1 MKKQRNEDTVANI
14 RSYLEARS
22 VIIRIASMLLLGG
35 LSAFG
40 ASNYVVATFDGSPSS
55 VTNYV
60 GNYAIGYGQASRGTN
75 LTFAY
80 PSNQVA
86 SKTNL
91 SITVS
96 NLGPGLWWFSAYA
109 IATNGTKSDFSNEAG
124 WTNKSFGPQNL
135 RISGPVD
142 ALALQS
148 SGDLQTWKT
157 LAVIT
162 STNTPLVVAAQ
173 PRAMFRV
180 QNTNIP
186 PIPK

>member
-1 MKKQRNEDTVANI
+1 MNNI
-14 RSYLEARS
+14 RHYLETRT
-22 VIIRIASMLLLGG
+22 VIIRIASMLF
-35 LSAFG
+35 LSALSAIG

-60 GNYAIGYGQASRGTN
+60 GNYAIGYGQASRGANPSFT
-75 LTFAY
+75 Y
-80 PSNQVA
+80 PSNQVE

-96 NLGPGLWWFSAYA
+96 NLGPGLWFFSAYA
-109 IATNGTKSDFSNEAG
+109 IATNGVKSDFSNEAS
-124 WTNKSFGPQNL
+124 WTNKAFGPQNL
-135 RISGPVD
+135 RITGPSD

-148 SGDLQTWKT
+148 SGDMQTWKT
-157 LAVIT
+157 LAVIV

-173 PRAMFRV
+173 PRSMFRV
-180 QNTNIP
+180 LNTNLP